1 MLVYFQTFA
10 VQDSDIHSANHTR
23 TLFFNMAHLPDIEL
37 LLNECRFEATRSSG
51 SGGQNVNK
59 VSTKVILIFNVLES
73 NVLDD
78 GQKEVFLSEL
88 HTRISK
94 HGVFRISSGRERT
107 QLANR
112 KAVTEKFS
120 MLVQKAFE
128 TEEERI
134 ATKPTRSSKL
144 RRVASKKALSDK
156 KSSRSQRFEDEMD

>member
-1 MLVYFQTFA
+1 MN
-10 VQDSDIHSANHTR
+10 SADNTR
-23 TLFFNMAHLPDIEL
+23 TLFFSMVQHPDIDS

-59 VSTKVILIFNVLES
+59 VSTKVILIFNVLDS
-73 NVLDD
+73 SVLDAE
-78 GQKEVFLSEL
+78 QKEMFLSEL

-94 HGVFRISSGRERT
+94 HGIFRISSGRERT

-144 RRVASKKALSDK
+144 RRVESKKALSDK

>member
-10 VQDSDIHSANHTR
+10 VQDSEIQSANNTR
-23 TLFFNMAHLPDIEL
+23 TLFFSMAQLPDIESL
-37 LLNECRFEATRSSG
+37 INECRYEATRSSG

-78 GQKEVFLSEL
+78 EQKGVFLSEL

-94 HGVFRISSGRERT
+94 HGIFRISSGRERT

-112 KAVTEKFS
+112 KTVTDKFV

-144 RRVASKKALSDK
+144 RRVETKKALSEK
-156 KSSRSQRFEDEMD
+156 KLSRSQKFEDEMD